1 MTRVMFFGR
10 LRDIAQCSERP
21 VCLHGALSL
30 DAFRRL
36 VASGD
41 DDLER
46 ALREDSIRVAVNAT
60 ITPRSG
66 AIVIHPGD
74 DVAFMP
80 PFSGG

>member
-1 MTRVMFFGR
+1 MARVMFFGR
-10 LRDIAQCSERP
+10 LRDIAQCSEKS
-21 VCLHGALSL
+21 VQLDGALSL

-41 DDLER
+41 DDLVR
-46 ALREDSIRVAVNAT
+46 ALGEGSIRVAVNA
-60 ITPRSG
+60 IIAPRSG
-66 AIVIHPGD
+66 AVVIHPGD

>member
-1 MTRVMFFGR
+1 MARVMFFGR

-21 VCLHGALSL
+21 VPFDGALSL

-41 DDLER
+41 DDLAR
-46 ALREDSIRVAVNAT
+46 ALQADSTRVAVNAT
-60 ITPRSG
+60 IAPRSVDL
-66 AIVIHPGD
+66 VIHPGD